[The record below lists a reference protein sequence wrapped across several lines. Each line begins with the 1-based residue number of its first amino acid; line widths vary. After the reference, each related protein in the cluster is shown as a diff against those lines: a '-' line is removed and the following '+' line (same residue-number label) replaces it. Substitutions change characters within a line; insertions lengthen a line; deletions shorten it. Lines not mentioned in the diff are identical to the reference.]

1 MTTERIEEYLEV
13 LDDIIEI
20 KGYAKVKDIAANLSI
35 SPPSVTEML
44 QKLDEKGFINY
55 EKYSGVTL
63 TNKGKELASKLRKKH
78 KTLKQFF
85 EFIGVPQDIA
95 DEDACRI
102 EHVINKITLNQL
114 SRFLLFM
121 QQSKIHEVWKE
132 NNNK

>member
-13 LDDIIEI
+13 LDEIIEL

-121 QQSKIHEVWKE
+121 QQSKIQEVWKE
-132 NNNK
+132 SNNK